1 MLVMD
6 ADGNITDVDVS
17 PFAGESIDYFTTM
30 TGQGVQYVD
39 EMGAVVPGLQEDSP
53 YVSAYDEQVLIPGG
67 GETPLTADVPY
78 NISDQA
84 APNGFNASAPGAIKD
99 GGGIGEWVT
108 NGFKSLANGFL
119 GTMTKQATAVTTQQP
134 GGSFGTPG
142 PGILGRFGTAAA
154 PAPGSVAGNTL
165 GMNAQSLTWLVAL
178 LAGFILVM
186 SIRSK

>member
-17 PFAGESIDYFTTM
+17 PFAGESIDYYTTM
-30 TGQGVQYVD
+30 TGQGVQYMD
-39 EMGAVVPGLQEDSP
+39 EMGAVVPGLQEDVP
-53 YVSAYDEQVLIPGG
+53 YTPADQVLIPGG

-119 GTMTKQATAVTTQQP
+119 GTMTKQPTATTTQQP
-134 GGSFGTPG
+134 GGAYGTPG
-142 PGILGRFGTAAA
+142 PGILGRFGTAGANN
-154 PAPGSVAGNTL
+154 PGSVSGNKL

-186 SIRSK
+186 SIRSR